1 MTTLRER
8 IQGLPPEKRAE
19 LERRLRAGAEGTVP
33 DRIPRRDDPA
43 APAELSFAQR
53 QIWFL
58 HQVRP
63 PFTPPSVVELDGD
76 LDVGALRSAFSGV
89 VERHEALR
97 TVVELHDGTPKQRV
111 LPPAEVPLPVQD
123 LRHSAPADQD
133 AAVARAVREETYHP
147 FDLTRD
153 LMLRVRLIRL
163 ADRRHL
169 LLLTTDHM
177 AMDAW
182 SFGVLVRELGA
193 LYAAATA
200 GAPSPLPPLPIQYAD
215 FAAWQHER
223 LRGERLAEQVA
234 YWRNHLGEQP
244 PRLELPADRVRPEGQ
259 ARSGASHDRPVPAD
273 LVRRAKQLADRENAT
288 VFMVMVAAVA
298 AVLHRSTGQ
307 PDLVLGSTSAN
318 RNRAETEALIGNFVN
333 TLALRV
339 DASGDPAFRELL
351 GRVRRAAL
359 GAYEHQELPFA
370 KLVQELQPDRDLSQ
384 APLVQMVVNYDNTP
398 HAEMEHGGLRLR
410 LRPVHMDVVHF
421 DLTLTV
427 TAAPDRAVA
436 TWEYNTDVFDA
447 ETIHRLAERW
457 ESVLVQAVAEPEVR
471 IGDLELLT
479 EADRRDLAAWNDT
492 ATELPDTTIHELVA
506 QQAARTPD
514 APAVTLAGATLS
526 YAELD
531 ERANRLA
538 HHLRAL
544 GVTTG
549 TLVGICVD
557 RSLELAVA
565 ILGVL
570 KAGGAYVPLD
580 PDYPVQRLAGLLA
593 DAAAPV
599 LLTQRQLADRLPPHE
614 ARVVALDSGWAEI
627 AERPG
632 TAPAP
637 LAGPGNLAYVIYTS
651 GSTGQ
656 PKGVQVEHRSLVGY
670 ALAAVEAFDLVPED
684 RFLQFASLGF
694 DVLVEELFPTWL
706 AGAAVVMVPQRVLSG
721 GEAFLR
727 LIREERLTL
736 FELPT
741 SFWHEWVQTLV
752 EAGATLPGH
761 LRLVIIGGERVLPD
775 RLERWLRLGVPL
787 THVFGLTE
795 TTVTTTT
802 FRVPADAGPEVRQ
815 NLPVGR
821 PWRNMRIHVLD
832 DRMRPVPVG
841 VRGELYIG
849 GVGVARGYLNRP
861 GLTRQR
867 FVPDP
872 FATEPEARL
881 YRTGDLV
888 RLRHGGDLEFIGRI
902 DTQVKIRGHRIEP
915 AEVEA
920 ALAGHPHLREL
931 VVVAREDTPG
941 DRRLVA
947 YVVPVAGHEPDAGEL
962 RRFLEPLLPA
972 PLIPS
977 IFVTLDALPV
987 TTHGKLD
994 RAALPAPDGNRPRLA
1009 ERFVAPDGEA
1019 ESVLARIWAEV
1030 IGVDRVGVHDN
1041 FFEIGGDSILS
1052 IQIVSRAQAAGLQLT
1067 AMDIFQYPTV
1077 AQLAPRTAAGT
1088 GEATER
1094 GPRTGPFPL
1103 LPLQRWFFDQRR
1115 PAPQH
1120 WTMPVALQVR
1130 ASYPPELLQEAL
1142 DLLLRHHDGL
1152 RQRFV
1157 QEPDGTVAGR
1167 VTEPGEQFP
1176 FEVCDLSGV
1185 PAGQRA
1191 ARFAE
1196 IAAALQTRLD
1206 LRDGPLARAVL
1217 VHLGGAEPDR
1227 LLVTA
1232 HHLVVDAVSWRIL
1245 LADFVAI
1252 CTALERGEPAPL
1264 APGTTSFIG
1273 WARWLE
1279 RYAASPELAAQAD
1292 HWKAVQASAASPLP
1306 VDLPEGRARNTA
1318 GTAEVVTAEL
1328 GAELTDDLLHRAST
1342 AYHSRINDLLLTALG
1357 RALARWTGDAGHLV
1371 ELESHGRQ
1379 DADGVDLSRT
1389 VGWFTAVHPVFLDTP
1404 ADEDPASA
1412 VKRTKEHLRSV
1423 PAGGIGY
1430 LALRQSGALP
1440 PPAVEPEIAF
1450 SYFGQLDQ
1458 AHAPDAPF
1466 APADEPPGPAEDP
1479 RARRTHLLEI
1489 SGEVRDGRL
1498 RLGCRYGGRTHR
1510 RERVQRLLDDYVA
1523 ELTTLVEHTR
1533 AGTPAA
1539 LTPSDFPQARLS
1551 QSALDN
1557 FLARLTGDQGDDR

>member
-1 MTTLRER
+1 VTTLHER
-8 IQGLPPEKRAE
+8 IQALSPEKRAE
-19 LERRLRAGAEGTVP
+19 LEHRLRIGAAGTIP
-33 DRIPRRDDPA
+33 DRIRRRDDPA
-43 APAELSFAQR
+43 APADLSFAQR
-53 QIWFL
+53 QIWFM

-63 PFTPPSVVELDGD
+63 PFTPPSVVELDGE
-76 LDVGALRSAFSGV
+76 LDVGALRTAFTDV
-89 VERHEALR
+89 VDRHEALR
-97 TVVELHDGTPKQRV
+97 TVVEVHDGVPKQRV

-123 LRHSAPADQD
+123 LRGSTPADQE
-133 AAVARAVREETYHP
+133 AEVARVAREQTYRP

-153 LMLRVRLIRL
+153 LMLRLRLIRL

-169 LLLTTDHM
+169 LLLTTSHM

-200 GAPSPLPPLPIQYAD
+200 GSPSPLPPLPIQYAD

-223 LRGERLAEQVA
+223 LRGDRLAEHLA
-234 YWRNHLGEQP
+234 YWRGHLGEQP
-244 PRLELPADRVRPEGQ
+244 PRLELPADRARPEGQ

-273 LVRRAKQLADRENAT
+273 LMRRVKQLADRENAT

-339 DASGDPAFRELL
+339 DASGDPTFRELL
-351 GRVRRAAL
+351 ARVRRAAL
-359 GAYEHQELPFA
+359 GAHEHQDLPFA
-370 KLVQELQPDRDLSQ
+370 KLVQELQPNRDLSQ

-398 HAEMEHGGLRLR
+398 HAEMNHAGLRLR

-427 TAAPDRAVA
+427 SAAPERTAA

-457 ESVLVQAVAEPEVR
+457 ESVLAQAVAAPEVR
-471 IGDLELLT
+471 VDDVELLT
-479 EADRRDLAAWNDT
+479 PADHRDLTAWNDT
-492 ATELPDTTIHELVA
+492 AAELPETTIHELVSR
-506 QQAARTPD
+506 QAARTPD

-538 HHLRAL
+538 HHLRDL

-557 RSLELAVA
+557 RSPELAVA

-580 PDYPVQRLAGLLA
+580 PDYPGRRLATLLA

-599 LLTQRQLADRLPPHE
+599 LLTRQHLADRLPPHE
-614 ARVVALDSGWAEI
+614 ARVVALDTGWAEI
-627 AERPG
+627 ARHPATAPEPQARPG
-632 TAPAP
+632 D
-637 LAGPGNLAYVIYTS
+637 LAYVIYTS
-651 GSTGQ
+651 GSTGT

-670 ALAAVEAFDLVPED
+670 ALAAIDAFDLVPED
-684 RFLQFASLGF
+684 RILQFASLGF
-694 DVLVEELFPTWL
+694 DVLVEELFPAWL
-706 AGAAVVMVPQRVLSG
+706 AGATVVMVPQRVLSG
-721 GEAFLR
+721 GAAFER

-741 SFWHEWVQTLV
+741 SFWHEWVQTLA
-752 EAGATLPGH
+752 ESGAALPDQ
-761 LRLVIIGGERVLPD
+761 LRLVIVGGERVLPD
-775 RLERWLRLGVPL
+775 RLERWQRTGIAL

-802 FRVPADAGPEVRQ
+802 FRVPAGAGPDVRQ

-821 PWRNMRIHVLD
+821 PWRNMRVHVLD
-832 DRMRPVPVG
+832 ERMRPVPVG

-861 GLTRQR
+861 ELTRQR

-872 FATEPEARL
+872 FAAEPGCRL

-920 ALAGHPHLREL
+920 ALAAHPRLREL

-947 YVVPVAGHEPDAGEL
+947 YVVPVTGHDPDAGEL

-987 TTHGKLD
+987 TPHGKLD

-1009 ERFVAPDGEA
+1009 EDFVAAKGEA

-1030 IGVDRVGVHDN
+1030 IGLDRVGVHDN
-1041 FFEIGGDSILS
+1041 FFEIGGDSILG
-1052 IQIVSRAQAAGLQLT
+1052 IQIVNRAQAAGLRLT

-1077 AQLAPRTAAGT
+1077 AQLAARTTAGAA
-1088 GEATER
+1088 AAADA

-1103 LPLQRWFFDQRR
+1103 LPLQRWFFGRRR

-1120 WTMPVALQVR
+1120 WTMPVALRMR
-1130 ASYPPELLQEAL
+1130 AGYSPELVQQAL

-1152 RQRFV
+1152 RQRFA
-1157 QEPDGTVAGR
+1157 EESDGTVTGR
-1167 VTEPGEQFP
+1167 VAEPGEPFP

-1185 PAGQRA
+1185 AAGERGR
-1191 ARFAE
+1191 RFAE
-1196 IAAALQTRLD
+1196 IADALQTRLD
-1206 LRDGPLARAVL
+1206 LRDGPLARAAL
-1217 VHLGGAEPDR
+1217 VRLGGDEADR

-1232 HHLVVDAVSWRIL
+1232 HHLIVDGVSWRIL
-1245 LADFVAI
+1245 LADFVAL
-1252 CTALERGEPAPL
+1252 CAALDRGGPASLPP
-1264 APGTTSFIG
+1264 AATSFIG
-1273 WARWLE
+1273 WARWLD
-1279 RYAASPELAAQAD
+1279 RYTASPELAAQAD
-1292 HWKAVQASAASPLP
+1292 HWKAVHGSAAAALP
-1306 VDLPEGRARNTA
+1306 VDLPHGRAHNLA
-1318 GTAEVVTAEL
+1318 GSAEVVTAEL
-1328 GAELTDDLLHRAST
+1328 GADLTDDLLHQTSA
-1342 AYHSRINDLLLTALG
+1342 AYHTRINDLLLAALG
-1357 RALARWTGDAGHLV
+1357 RALARWTGEPGHLID
-1371 ELESHGRQ
+1371 LEAHGRQ
-1379 DADGVDLSRT
+1379 DADGIDLSRT
-1389 VGWFTAVHPVFLDTP
+1389 VGWFTAVYPVFLYTP
-1404 ADEDPASA
+1404 ADEDPATA
-1412 VKRTKEHLRSV
+1412 VKRIKEHLRAV
-1423 PAGGIGY
+1423 PAGGVGY
-1430 LALRQSGALP
+1430 PALRQSGALP
-1440 PPAVEPEIAF
+1440 APAVEPEVAF
-1450 SYFGQLDQ
+1450 SYFGQLDRV
-1458 AHAPDAPF
+1458 AGPDAPL
-1466 APADEPPGPAEDP
+1466 APADDPAGTAEDP
-1479 RARRTHLLEI
+1479 RAERTHLLEI

-1523 ELTTLVEHTR
+1523 ELTALVEHSR
-1533 AGTPAA
+1533 AETPAA

-1557 FLARLTGDQGDDR
+1557 FLARLTGEPGDAR